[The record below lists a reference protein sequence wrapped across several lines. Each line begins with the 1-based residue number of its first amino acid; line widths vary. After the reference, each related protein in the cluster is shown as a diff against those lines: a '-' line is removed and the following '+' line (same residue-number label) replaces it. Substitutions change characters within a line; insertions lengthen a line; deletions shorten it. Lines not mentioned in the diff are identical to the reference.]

1 MAASAIPSGG
11 LIDPNKQ
18 AEYPIILGDKL
29 AGRTDAS
36 RSKFVHIQ
44 YNHKSKSTNP
54 LQRSV
59 IKRSRGKDQYNL
71 TITDKALNSEHVL
84 TSSYTGSLAPEQAAS
99 GPEEHNLILVFD
111 AERKA
116 FVLEPVATQLK
127 FNLRSAP
134 AKTGKQVLELRQLRT
149 LQEDEHG
156 SGDDTSGNDDGPAD
170 DSNPYDFR
178 HFLPKDNAED
188 DNKSASDNAT
198 PEPYSAP
205 SKGNTP
211 LLLPTVKKP
220 TASPKH
226 KPTPS
231 PKLNPAPSPKPRPK
245 SQANP
250 LRQTKRPAATAKP
263 DNATSSKPNP
273 KPKTHAPEKP
283 KQLAGLGV
291 EMPKASPPPDLGTG
305 AISAHKAVPSP
316 GSNIIVDG
324 DLIIDMGSPPPS
336 RPRFNVNPAH
346 FSSNNTPGID
356 VGDDNE
362 EEDEEIEDL
371 RLPSPAGHGGRPAAP
386 ERVQSVSHAPA
397 TEEEVEDD
405 DALAAEMEA
414 AFEESAREEEE
425 ARSQPSQQGTLPHQY
440 HVFSDDESEVSEEE

>member
-29 AGRTDAS
+29 AGKKDAS

-59 IKRSRGKDQYNL
+59 IKPSRVKDQYNL
-71 TITDKALNSEHVL
+71 TITDRVQNSENVLNSSYKGSVDPEHAV
-84 TSSYTGSLAPEQAAS
+84 S

-116 FVLEPVATQLK
+116 FVLEPVATQLN
-127 FNLRSAP
+127 FNLRSGP
-134 AKTGKQVLELRQLRT
+134 AKTSKQALELRQLRT
-149 LQEDEHG
+149 LQEDDHG
-156 SGDDTSGNDDGPAD
+156 SGDDTSGVDDGPAD
-170 DSNPYDFR
+170 ESNPYDFR
-178 HFLPKDNAED
+178 HFLPKDNADE
-188 DNKSASDNAT
+188 DNKSVSDNAT

-211 LLLPTVKKP
+211 LLMPTAKKP
-220 TASPKH
+220 TASPNLK
-226 KPTPS
+226 PS
-231 PKLNPAPSPKPRPK
+231 PNPKPLPK
-245 SQANP
+245 PQTNP
-250 LRQTKRPAATAKP
+250 LRQTKRPTAAAKP
-263 DNATSSKPNP
+263 DTAAKPNP
-273 KPKTHAPEKP
+273 KPKPRVPEKAKQQDGPEVEAP
-283 KQLAGLGV
+283 K
-291 EMPKASPPPDLGTG
+291 SSTPPDFGTG

-324 DLIIDMGSPPPS
+324 NLIIDMGSPPPS
-336 RPRFNVNPAH
+336 RPRFNINPAH
-346 FSSNNTPGID
+346 FSSNNTPGMN
-356 VGDDNE
+356 VADDDE
-362 EEDEEIEDL
+362 DDDEEIEDL
-371 RLPSPAGHGGRPAAP
+371 RLPSPAGHEGRPAAP
-386 ERVQSVSHAPA
+386 ERLQPVSHAPV

-425 ARSQPSQQGTLPHQY
+425 ARSQASQQGTLSHQY
-440 HVFSDDESEVSEEE
+440 HVPSDDESEVSEEE

>member
-1 MAASAIPSGG
+1 MAASAIPSNG

-18 AEYPIILGDKL
+18 AEFPIILGDKL
-29 AGRTDAS
+29 AGKKDAT

-59 IKRSRGKDQYNL
+59 IKPSRVKDQYNL
-71 TITDKALNSEHVL
+71 TITDGSHNAEHV
-84 TSSYTGSLAPEQAAS
+84 YKGSVDPEQAVS
-99 GPEEHNLILVFD
+99 GSEENNLVLVFD

-116 FVLEPVATQLK
+116 FVLEPVAAQLN

-134 AKTGKQVLELRQLRT
+134 ARTSKQVLELRQLRT
-149 LQEDEHG
+149 LQEDDHA
-156 SGDDTSGNDDGPAD
+156 SGDDMSGNDDGPAD

-188 DNKSASDNAT
+188 DSKSASDNAT

-211 LLLPTVKKP
+211 LLMPTAKRP
-220 TASPKH
+220 TASPKI
-226 KPTPS
+226 KSTPS
-231 PKLNPAPSPKPRPK
+231 PKLKPTPSPKPRPK

-250 LRQTKRPAATAKP
+250 LRQTKRPTAPAKP

-273 KPKTHAPEKP
+273 KPKPRAPEKA
-283 KQLAGLGV
+283 KQLDGLGV
-291 EMPKASPPPDLGTG
+291 EVPKTSPPPDLGTG

-316 GSNIIVDG
+316 GTNIIVDG

-336 RPRFNVNPAH
+336 RPRFNINPAH
-346 FSSNNTPGID
+346 FSSNNTPGMD

-362 EEDEEIEDL
+362 DEEEEIEDL

-386 ERVQSVSHAPA
+386 GRTQPGSHVPV

-425 ARSQPSQQGTLPHQY
+425 ARSQPSQQGASSHQY
-440 HVFSDDESEVSEEE
+440 HIPSDDESEVSEEE